1 MVEIEQ
7 EELDR
12 LRNIE
17 NDYNNL
23 TSAHNKLQEAHN
35 TLKDD
40 YISLCQGRGQ
50 SDSNKENDFD
60 KICSEKFDKKK
71 K

>member
-17 NDYNNL
+17 
-23 TSAHNKLQEAHN
+23 TAHAQLQQEHADLQARHN

-40 YISLCQGRGQ
+40 YIGLSKGQ
-50 SDSNKENDFD
+50 RENSNNKTDTFD
-60 KICSEKFDKKK
+60 DICKQRYGK
-71 K
+71 

>member
-12 LRNIE
+12 LRSIE
-17 NDYNNL
+17 
-23 TSAHNKLQEAHN
+23 TAHTQLQQEHADLQARHN

-40 YISLCQGRGQ
+40 YIGLSKGQ
-50 SDSNKENDFD
+50 RENSNNKTDTFD
-60 KICSEKFDKKK
+60 DICKQRYGK
-71 K
+71 